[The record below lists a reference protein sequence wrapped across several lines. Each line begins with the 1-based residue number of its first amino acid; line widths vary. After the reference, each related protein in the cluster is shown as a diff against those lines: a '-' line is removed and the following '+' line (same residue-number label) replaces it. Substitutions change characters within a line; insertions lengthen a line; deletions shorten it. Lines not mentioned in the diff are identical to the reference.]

1 MSFIGKAI
9 RGIGQA
15 IGLIPDTPSVPT
27 MAGGFAAPMA
37 SNADTSAAMDTAAQ
51 QQAANVMRGR
61 TSTLLTGGA
70 GEDEKKLN
78 TSKVLLGQ

>member
-1 MSFIGKAI
+1 MSFVGKAI

-15 IGLIPDTPSVPT
+15 IGLIPDAPSVPT

-37 SNADTSAAMDTAAQ
+37 SNAATSSAMDTAAQ
-51 QQAANVMRGR
+51 DQAARMMRGR

-70 GEDEKKLN
+70 GEDENKLN